1 MYMFPWLLFLVLIMT
16 RSNSTYHPHL
26 LFKRYVIIKNKAV
39 SKLLIGQSNPIR
51 SYARNAKA
59 NRNKLTYAGIVFYL
73 LALLLICFWVIMA
86 LLPDF
91 PCESFV
97 FEPFEGDTLN
107 EKLSITL
114 GFALFFA
121 EYAFLFIN
129 TSKYAVEG
137 AAAKRITGILFCF
150 FSVMFSAGM
159 VFNLWRFVES
169 ILGYVINRAP

>member
-1 MYMFPWLLFLVLIMT
+1 ML
-16 RSNSTYHPHL
+16 S
-26 LFKRYVIIKNKAV
+26 
-39 SKLLIGQSNPIR
+39 
-51 SYARNAKA
+51 
-59 NRNKLTYAGIVFYL
+59 
-73 LALLLICFWVIMA
+73 LLLICFWVIMA

-107 EKLSITL
+107 EKLPIVL
-114 GFALFFA
+114 GFALVFA
-121 EYAFLFIN
+121 ECAFRFIN

-137 AAAKRITGILFCF
+137 AAAKRFAGILDCF

-159 VFNLWRFVES
+159 VFSLWTFIES